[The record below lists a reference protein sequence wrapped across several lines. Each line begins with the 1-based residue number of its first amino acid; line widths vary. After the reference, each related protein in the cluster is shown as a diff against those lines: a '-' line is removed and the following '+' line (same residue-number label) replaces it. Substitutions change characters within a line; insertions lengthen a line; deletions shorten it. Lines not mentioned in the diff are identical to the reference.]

1 MHSNDGIKPVRDFLE
16 EWHTQRRSFFYFTPL
31 SLSPSLSFF
40 PLPFF
45 LVSVT
50 ASDSGW
56 QPPGFLKAN
65 ITAKDELQVCQTC
78 KHALITHFP
87 ADDNE
92 VTEIIA
98 VFFCFFLTTPRCSG
112 SENDRITGASLLLF
126 VSFIWNY
133 LAVKKQHV
141 IPDVASKINLQV
153 IHVMFD
159 LLWPVKV
166 MKPLCFCRVWRISRP
181 LLSL

>member
-1 MHSNDGIKPVRDFLE
+1 MAHTVVLFFLL
-16 EWHTQRRSFFYFTPL
+16 HPSLCLVSFF
-31 SLSPSLSFF
+31 SLPPS
-40 PLPFF
+40 

-50 ASDSGW
+50 GSDSSW

-98 VFFCFFLTTPRCSG
+98 VFFFFFPDSTLY
-112 SENDRITGASLLLF
+112 SE
-126 VSFIWNY
+126 
-133 LAVKKQHV
+133 
-141 IPDVASKINLQV
+141 
-153 IHVMFD
+153 
-159 LLWPVKV
+159 
-166 MKPLCFCRVWRISRP
+166 
-181 LLSL
+181 

>member
-1 MHSNDGIKPVRDFLE
+1 MHSNDGIKPVRDFWKNGTHSGALFS
-16 EWHTQRRSFFYFTPL
+16 TSPL
-31 SLSPSLSFF
+31 SLPRSSLFSPS
-40 PLPFF
+40 FF
-45 LVSVT
+45 LSVT

-98 VFFCFFLTTPRCSG
+98 VFFFFFLVLTPRCSL
-112 SENDRITGASLLLF
+112 SEDDRLLTGCCVRLN
-126 VSFIWNY
+126 VQFIQNN
-133 LAVKKQHV
+133 
-141 IPDVASKINLQV
+141 VASTN
-153 IHVMFD
+153 
-159 LLWPVKV
+159 
-166 MKPLCFCRVWRISRP
+166 
-181 LLSL
+181 

>member
-1 MHSNDGIKPVRDFLE
+1 MHSNDGIKPVRDFWKNGTHSGALFS
-16 EWHTQRRSFFYFTPL
+16 TSPL
-31 SLSPSLSFF
+31 SLPRFF
-40 PLPFF
+40 LFSFF

-98 VFFCFFLTTPRCSG
+98 VFSFFFFFFTPHCTL
-112 SENDRITGASLLLF
+112 SENDRLADAALLL
-126 VSFIWNY
+126 Y
-133 LAVKKQHV
+133 LSEHAVYPK
-141 IPDVASKINLQV
+141 
-153 IHVMFD
+153 
-159 LLWPVKV
+159 
-166 MKPLCFCRVWRISRP
+166 
-181 LLSL
+181 